1 LASEE
6 PNEPNPNRIVKNYSR
21 LQEPDIQAAYQAALQ
36 CELQK
41 WSLSLAPFTA
51 LCNDA
56 NAHEDLICKGLD
68 SSYDSLIKHIGIA
81 EAASIPTKCVNP
93 NARSWWDEELQ
104 ELIEL
109 RSQAHEDWKRHSKS
123 HCFDGQVPDATYKL
137 LWNKYVQLR
146 RRSHTLASSKRN
158 QQYQDMLSN
167 LETDYISDR
176 QHFFK
181 EILKIRRKKMP
192 NHQITAL
199 HDPHSRQATSQP
211 DEVKQI
217 LFELHS
223 SLGKE
228 DPNTD
233 KFDQPHYHTITSI
246 IAAISPKEVG
256 PNFCEEDI
264 SFGEIED
271 AISKAENH
279 KACGMDQIHNEALKH
294 GGDAIISALQALF
307 NLMLRTSSSPSLWAK
322 ALVHLI
328 FKGRGAD
335 SLDPRAYRPISLT
348 SCISK
353 VFERV
358 ILNRLV
364 ANSEKEGLL
373 EEEQAGFRT
382 GRSTRDQTFI
392 LRELLDKRKA
402 EGQTTFL
409 CFIDLTNAFSS
420 SWQDGMWFRLRESG
434 VAGRLYRS
442 IKDMYR
448 SCSSAIQTPFGLT
461 DWFTSDLG
469 TRQGA
474 VLSPYLFSLL
484 ISPLAC
490 VLRNA
495 GLGVSLGLDSQIAC
509 LLYADD
515 LVLIADSE
523 EALQKMMLETTKFL
537 KKWRFS
543 VSAKKTQVVACGKGE
558 TRKLKDRTWEIG
570 GKTIRDARS
579 YKYLG
584 LHFEKTGLWSQMR
597 DANIENSHNAFP
609 RSIKSDLRKQA
620 CK

>member
-1 LASEE
+1 
-6 PNEPNPNRIVKNYSR
+6 
-21 LQEPDIQAAYQAALQ
+21 
-36 CELQK
+36 
-41 WSLSLAPFTA
+41 
-51 LCNDA
+51 
-56 NAHEDLICKGLD
+56 
-68 SSYDSLIKHIGIA
+68 
-81 EAASIPTKCVNP
+81 
-93 NARSWWDEELQ
+93 
-104 ELIEL
+104 
-109 RSQAHEDWKRHSKS
+109 
-123 HCFDGQVPDATYKL
+123 
-137 LWNKYVQLR
+137 
-146 RRSHTLASSKRN
+146 
-158 QQYQDMLSN
+158 
-167 LETDYISDR
+167 
-176 QHFFK
+176 
-181 EILKIRRKKMP
+181 
-192 NHQITAL
+192 
-199 HDPHSRQATSQP
+199 
-211 DEVKQI
+211 
-217 LFELHS
+217 
-223 SLGKE
+223 
-228 DPNTD
+228 
-233 KFDQPHYHTITSI
+233 
-246 IAAISPKEVG
+246 
-256 PNFCEEDI
+256 
-264 SFGEIED
+264 
-271 AISKAENH
+271 
-279 KACGMDQIHNEALKH
+279 
-294 GGDAIISALQALF
+294 
-307 NLMLRTSSSPSLWAK
+307 MLRTSSSPSLWAK

-328 FKGRGAD
+328 FKGQGAY
-335 SLDPRAYRPISLT
+335 SFDPRAYRPISLT

-382 GRSTRDQTFI
+382 GRSTRDQTFT

-409 CFIDLTNAFSS
+409 CFIDLTNAFPS
-420 SWQDGMWFRLRESG
+420 SWQDGIWFWLRESG

-442 IKDMYR
+442 VKDMYR
-448 SCSSAIQTPFGLT
+448 SCSSAIQKPFGLT

-484 ISPLAC
+484 ISPLAR

-523 EALQKMMLETTKFL
+523 EALQKMMLETTNFL

-584 LHFEKTGLWSQMR
+584 LHFEKTGLWSKMQ
-597 DANIENSHNAFP
+597 DANIENSHNAYSSLYQIGF
-609 RSIKSDLRKQA
+609 R
-620 CK
+620 